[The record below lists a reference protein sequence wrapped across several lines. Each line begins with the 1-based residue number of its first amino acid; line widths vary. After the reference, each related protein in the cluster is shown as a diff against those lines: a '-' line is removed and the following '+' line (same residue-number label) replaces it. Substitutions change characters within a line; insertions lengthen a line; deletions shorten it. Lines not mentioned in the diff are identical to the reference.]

1 MSLFGKKTQNSKKTT
16 PVLEKAIKPIAKTAT
31 VSKAALG
38 KTVSKAALHVVQPLV
53 TEKAMS
59 LSENNT
65 YVFLIDPKTNKSEIK
80 KEIEGLYKV
89 EVVNV
94 NISKYEQK
102 AKHYRGLASIPK
114 MLKKAMVTVKEG
126 QKIEIYN
133 K

>member
-1 MSLFGKKTQNSKKTT
+1 MSLFGKKTQDSKKTT
-16 PVLEKAIKPIAKTAT
+16 PVVEKAIKPIAKTAAVSKT
-31 VSKAALG
+31 VSG

-65 YVFLIDPKTNKSEIK
+65 YVFLIDPKINKSEIK

-102 AKHYRGLASIPK
+102 AKHFKGLASIPK
-114 MLKKAMVTVKEG
+114 MLKKAMVTVKKG
-126 QKIEIYN
+126 QKIDIYN

>member
-114 MLKKAMVTVKEG
+114 ML
-126 QKIEIYN
+126 
-133 K
+133 